1 MRARRLPRP
10 SDRHRGRRPVPRP
23 VRRSAR
29 PVSALAA
36 LLLAAAL
43 AVTGCSAGGGGADS
57 SGKSAADS
65 AAGGEA
71 QRGASGRGGGTA
83 SGAKA
88 TAPPKLTSHII
99 RTASLTVEVKDVP
112 KALDAARAAT
122 ESAGGYIGDENT
134 TRDEAGHEQTR
145 VVLRVPA
152 DRYDEVLTDLQGTGK
167 LVSRTAQAQDVTDQ
181 VVDVD
186 SRIRSQRA
194 SVARVRDL
202 MDKAS
207 DLSDVVSLESELSRR
222 EADLES
228 LLAQQASL
236 KDRTSLATITLSLSE
251 TPVRK
256 KAATHDE
263 PGFADAL
270 SGGWHV
276 FVTVVRW
283 IALALGAVLP
293 FAVTAALL
301 ALLWL
306 RVVRPRLPRRTAD
319 AAGAGGAAPATTALG
334 PLPAARPVPPQ
345 GEPPAREERST
356 RD

>member
-1 MRARRLPRP
+1 MRARRFPRP
-10 SDRHRGRRPVPRP
+10 TDRHHERRPVG
-23 VRRSAR
+23 RSAR
-29 PVSALAA
+29 PASALAA

-43 AVTGCSAGGGGADS
+43 AVAGCSAGGGSDHA
-57 SGKSAADS
+57 GKTAADS

-88 TAPPKLTSHII
+88 TAPPKLTSHIV

-112 KALDAARAAT
+112 AALEAARTAT
-122 ESAGGYIGDENT
+122 ESAGGYVGDENT
-134 TRDEAGHEQTR
+134 SRDEEGHERTR

-167 LVSRTAQAQDVTDQ
+167 LVSRTVQAQDVTDQ

-186 SRIRSQRA
+186 SRIKSQRA

-202 MDKAS
+202 MDQAS

-256 KAATHDE
+256 KPATHDE

-293 FAVTAALL
+293 FAVTAALVV
-301 ALLWL
+301 LLWL
-306 RVVRPRLPRRTAD
+306 RVVRPRLPRRTA
-319 AAGAGGAAPATTALG
+319 GGSATADAAPATTALG

-345 GEPPAREERST
+345 GERPAPGGEGGA

>member
-1 MRARRLPRP
+1 MRVRRSLRP
-10 SDRHRGRRPVPRP
+10 SDRPT
-23 VRRSAR
+23 AR
-29 PVSALAA
+29 PASALAA
-36 LLLAAAL
+36 VLLAAAL

-57 SGKSAADS
+57 SGKAVPGS

-88 TAPPKLTSHII
+88 TAPPKLTSQII
-99 RTASLTVEVKDVP
+99 RTAALTVEVKDVP

-122 ESAGGYIGDENT
+122 ESAGGYVGDENT
-134 TRDEAGHEQTR
+134 SLDAEGHEQTR

-256 KAATHDE
+256 KAAAHDE

-306 RVVRPRLPRRTAD
+306 RVVRPRLPRR
-319 AAGAGGAAPATTALG
+319 AAGATGAAGAAPVMTALG
-334 PLPAARPVPPQ
+334 PLPAARPAPPQ
-345 GEPPAREERST
+345 GERPAPDEDADA

>member
-1 MRARRLPRP
+1 M
-10 SDRHRGRRPVPRP
+10 ST
-23 VRRSAR
+23 
-29 PVSALAA
+29 LAA

-65 AAGGEA
+65 AGGEA

-88 TAPPKLTSHII
+88 TAPPKLTRRII

-112 KALDAARAAT
+112 KALDAARAAA
-122 ESAGGYIGDENT
+122 EGAGGYIGDENT

-236 KDRTSLATITLSLSE
+236 KDRTSLATVTLSLSE

-256 KAATHDE
+256 KAATRDE

-301 ALLWL
+301 TLLWL

-319 AAGAGGAAPATTALG
+319 AAGAAGAAPAMTAPG

-345 GEPPAREERST
+345 GGERPAPSAEGGARE
-356 RD
+356 